1 MRFLLKH
8 CQIFYFLTFIP
19 LILFHTVLLC
29 FKNAA
34 LFTKTCRQP
43 NLVTTLFIVIFYFSF
58 SEIVHAL
65 PDGNPAYYCS
75 RFPGGHD
82 AKTSEG
88 DNGYY
93 IEVRD
98 AVTKL
103 VVSEFIPSK
112 KYEGIPTISTQV
124 EYWPFSTTSKDWGY
138 EWTQFP
144 LIFPPLNRNFAPLI
158 PSLIFRGVTFTPYCF
173 QP

>member
-29 FKNAA
+29 FKNAV

-43 NLVTTLFIVIFYFSF
+43 NLVTILFIVIFYFSF

-112 KYEGIPTISTQV
+112 KYEGMPAISTRV
-124 EYWPFSTTSKDWGY
+124 EY
-138 EWTQFP
+138 
-144 LIFPPLNRNFAPLI
+144 
-158 PSLIFRGVTFTPYCF
+158 
-173 QP
+173 